1 MPSPTSSA
9 CSAKVWG
16 KCQVILFG
24 LEEVGYPTFFAEAVF
39 KDA

>member
-1 MPSPTSSA
+1 MLSPTSSA

-16 KCQVILFG
+16 CNVLIERG